1 MKLRTFGNPNKNV
14 VVWKVSA
21 KWAESVRKWQNE
33 RIPNFVTCR
42 FLFLPQPEHFYSPVI
57 LMAMGLFHGINNN
70 VFSLLFLILV
80 VEWEA
85 DVDRQFSTFIH
96 VSIFVIS
103 TIFPLLFLLTS
114 CVADNSLGRSKKY
127 IEVSGRP
134 GPAQFTSAP
143 WSKSPESYN
152 LSWKVESYP
161 PLGEVRLLYRKLMV
175 W

>member
-1 MKLRTFGNPNKNV
+1 MLSEQRVWESGRMKEFQI
-14 VVWKVSA
+14 S
-21 KWAESVRKWQNE
+21 S
-33 RIPNFVTCR
+33 
-42 FLFLPQPEHFYSPVI
+42 
-57 LMAMGLFHGINNN
+57 
-70 VFSLLFLILV
+70 LV
-80 VEWEA
+80 VF
-85 DVDRQFSTFIH
+85 FSCHNLWTLLLACDSNGNGTFPRNQQQCFFAS
-96 VSIFVIS
+96 VSHS
-103 TIFPLLFLLTS
+103 RCRMRSWCRPTIFHLYSRFYFRYFNYFPSAFFLLTS